1 MNEDPY
7 NGVPVDKEECLNH
20 EGKRRGTALL
30 KKSKES
36 RFGGNGRGQLRGKVV
51 EYLQARYRFAIFNNI
66 LGVDAVQKAVF
77 PTLLHV
83 MSTDDVPQHG

>member
-1 MNEDPY
+1 ME
-7 NGVPVDKEECLNH
+7 KEECLNH
-20 EGKRRGTALL
+20 EGKRRGNAFL

-36 RFGGNGRGQLRGKVV
+36 RLGENGRGQLRGKVV